1 MFTGLIEE
9 IGTLKKITSSSQFGR
24 FQIQAKKVLEGV
36 QLGDSIAVNG
46 GCLTVVDFDRN
57 SFSVET
63 MAETLKL
70 TKIGLLKLG
79 DSVHLERALLPT
91 TRLGGHFVSGHIDG
105 LGTLEGIKP
114 DGPAKILRF
123 SAPEGLLDQM
133 VPKGS
138 IAIDGVS
145 LTLIDVDA
153 IGFTVGLIPHT
164 QDHVLLT
171 QLSSGDKVNLET
183 DMLAKYCQKMLFKNS
198 TKKEMFL
205 SDLASYGF

>member
-1 MFTGLIEE
+1 
-9 IGTLKKITSSSQFGR
+9 
-24 FQIQAKKVLEGV
+24 
-36 QLGDSIAVNG
+36 
-46 GCLTVVDFDRN
+46 
-57 SFSVET
+57 
-63 MAETLKL
+63 
-70 TKIGLLKLG
+70 
-79 DSVHLERALLPT
+79 
-91 TRLGGHFVSGHIDG
+91 
-105 LGTLEGIKP
+105 
-114 DGPAKILRF
+114 
-123 SAPEGLLDQM
+123 M

-198 TKKEMFL
+198 TKKEMSL